1 MVSAIFSELT
11 NIVTGFVNLLV
22 SLFGS
27 VVDIFWS
34 APTTES
40 GTGSLTMVGILMLIA
55 LGTSLVFWAIG
66 FIRRLIRVAR

>member
-11 NIVTGFVNLLV
+11 NIVTAFVNLLV
-22 SLFGS
+22 SLFDS
-27 VVDIFWS
+27 VVNIFWT
-34 APTTES
+34 APTSES
-40 GTGSLTMVGILMLIA
+40 STGSLTMVGILMLIA